1 MHNQYLRICSC
12 LIHQTFAKSPIN
24 RATTEAGVTFSKSE
38 AYFSQV
44 LIMVFRCG
52 GVELKAVGII
62 GYKNSGKTSLLMNL
76 ARELTAR
83 GHTVCSVKHV
93 SCDLDLPG
101 TDTALHRKYV
111 RQVAAIS
118 PEESAIFFRES
129 VNLEEMLNYLKA
141 DLVLVEGFKKEKTFP
156 KIVCLRP
163 GDDPKE
169 LLDGLEICIVG
180 ARPDNQIDVDVPILD
195 AESDVRGVTD
205 LKNSIRKI
213 ADLVEEKA
221 FKLPNLDC
229 GGCGYKTC
237 YELALQIV
245 KGAKTIDDCRSL
257 NADVQIKIDDRILP
271 AKPFISDLVRNTITG
286 LLSSLKGY
294 RKGKIDIKIE

>member
-1 MHNQYLRICSC
+1 
-12 LIHQTFAKSPIN
+12 
-24 RATTEAGVTFSKSE
+24 
-38 AYFSQV
+38 
-44 LIMVFRCG
+44 
-52 GVELKAVGII
+52 LKAVGII
-62 GYKNSGKTSLLMNL
+62 GYKKSGKTTLLMRL

-83 GHTVCSVKHV
+83 GYTVSSVKHT
-93 SCDLDLPG
+93 SRDLDLPG
-101 TDTALHRKYV
+101 ADTALHRKFAH
-111 RQVAAIS
+111 QVAAIS

-129 VNLEEMLNYLKA
+129 MNLEEMLNYLKA
-141 DLVLVEGFKKEKTFP
+141 DFVLIEGFKKEKTFP

-163 GDDPKE
+163 DDNPKT

-180 ARPDNQIDVDVPILD
+180 AGP
-195 AESDVRGVTD
+195 ESDISR
-205 LKNSIRKI
+205 I

-229 GGCGYKTC
+229 GACGYKTC

-245 KGAKTIDDCRSL
+245 KGAKTIEDCRSL
-257 NADVQIKIDDRILP
+257 NADVQIKIDGRIMP

-294 RKGKIDIKIE
+294 RKGKIEIKIE